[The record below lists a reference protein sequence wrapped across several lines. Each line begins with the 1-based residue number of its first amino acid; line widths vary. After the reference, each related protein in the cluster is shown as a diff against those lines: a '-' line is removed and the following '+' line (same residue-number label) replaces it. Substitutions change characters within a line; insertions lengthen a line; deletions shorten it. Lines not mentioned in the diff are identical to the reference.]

1 VKKTWLALP
10 VSALVFLT
18 GCCSIGGKPES
29 ETRFSTDRAAF
40 LSATKPT
47 GEITFA
53 AGLTN
58 NARLTDYSTAAGF
71 SLGEMR
77 FTGPSPSC
85 GFALAVIAPHDP
97 FRTNWEGNPM
107 TLCGPCDGAIMIY
120 PPPHTVAIG
129 VEAYTVS
136 GDQPQPY
143 GQSIRITTSTG
154 ENQVLPTYEKPQLAF
169 LCVTSAHPIEWIKL
183 ETLTGKHNPELA
195 TVVYTVRKSRYWPW
209 QW

>member
-1 VKKTWLALP
+1 MKKTWLALP

-40 LSATKPT
+40 LSATKP
-47 GEITFA
+47 
-53 AGLTN
+53 
-58 NARLTDYSTAAGF
+58 
-71 SLGEMR
+71 
-77 FTGPSPSC
+77 
-85 GFALAVIAPHDP
+85 
-97 FRTNWEGNPM
+97 
-107 TLCGPCDGAIMIY
+107 
-120 PPPHTVAIG
+120 
-129 VEAYTVS
+129 
-136 GDQPQPY
+136 
-143 GQSIRITTSTG
+143 TG